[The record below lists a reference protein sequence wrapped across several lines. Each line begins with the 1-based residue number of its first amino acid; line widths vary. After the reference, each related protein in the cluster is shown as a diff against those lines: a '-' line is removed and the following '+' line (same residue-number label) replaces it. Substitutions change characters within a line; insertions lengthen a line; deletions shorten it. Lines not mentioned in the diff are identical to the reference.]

1 MHWTLLIFYSL
12 LIFSCSSTTMVDEE
26 QNTITKTTETKD
38 GNFKLVIEDEYEE
51 QECEDDSISC
61 DVLASWVYQAY
72 VEGDYQGAVD
82 EGKNAILCNCAVT
95 NADEIYPY
103 LIRAYKD
110 LGEDSKATK
119 AIERGLSYN
128 PESIELIELAIWN
141 AKSLNNPEEEIS
153 SLELLL
159 SLKNRDE
166 KPEVFEQLSEAY
178 RKQKQYNNQIRIL
191 KEWLMLDPNNN
202 KANEELKL
210 AFQKTGR
217 DEFEIDKERCDKNP
231 DNFDFCFAY
240 AENLMNA
247 RRYDESLK
255 VLFDMDKRHI
265 KNEKILKNIA
275 KISLDNYD
283 EDTALETYK
292 KLIKINSSELSYFI
306 QISQIYQDKEKYK
319 EAHKWANKALKINS
333 SDPNAIFN
341 FAELLKNT
349 AESCQE
355 ENLGLADKAVY
366 QISYKYYIKAGKR
379 GHKDSRNVVN
389 WFKSNEKIILP
400 TLEDW
405 FLVSVEGDKLKPI
418 EINPQKMCYSWIEQK
433 VERIQ

>member
-1 MHWTLLIFYSL
+1 MHWILLIYSL
-12 LIFSCSSTTMVDEE
+12 LIFSCSSTTVVDEE
-26 QNTITKTTETKD
+26 LNTITKTSKA
-38 GNFKLVIEDEYEE
+38 GNFELTVEQEYEE
-51 QECEDDSISC
+51 EECEDHSIAC

-72 VEGDYQGAVD
+72 IEADYQGAVD
-82 EGKNAILCNCAVT
+82 KGKNAILCNCAVT
-95 NADEIYPY
+95 NADDIYPY
-103 LIRAYKD
+103 LIRAYKE
-110 LGEDSKATK
+110 LGENDKATQ
-119 AIERGLSYN
+119 AIEKGLSYN
-128 PESIELIELAIWN
+128 SENMELIELAIWN
-141 AKSLNNPEEEIS
+141 AKSLNNSEEEIS
-153 SLELLL
+153 YLELLL

-166 KPEVFEQLSEAY
+166 KTEVFEQLSEAY
-178 RKQKQYNNQIRIL
+178 RKEKQYNNQIRIL
-191 KEWLMLDPNNN
+191 KEWLILEPNNN

-217 DEFEIDKERCDKNP
+217 DEFEIDKERCEKNP
-231 DNFDFCFAY
+231 DNFDFCFTY

-255 VLFDMDKRHI
+255 VLFDMDKRYI

-283 EDTALETYK
+283 DDTALETYK

-319 EAHKWANKALKINS
+319 EAHKWANKALKIDSLNP
-333 SDPNAIFN
+333 DALFN

-349 AESCQE
+349 VESCQG
-355 ENLGLADKAVY
+355 ENLDLSDKVVFE
-366 QISYKYYIKAGKR
+366 ISFKYYMKAGKR
-379 GHKDSRNVVN
+379 GHKDAKNMVN
-389 WFKSNEKIILP
+389 WFKDNKKIILP

-405 FLVSVEGDKLKPI
+405 FLVSVEGEKLKPI
-418 EINPQKMCYSWIEQK
+418 EIDSQKLCYSWIEQK